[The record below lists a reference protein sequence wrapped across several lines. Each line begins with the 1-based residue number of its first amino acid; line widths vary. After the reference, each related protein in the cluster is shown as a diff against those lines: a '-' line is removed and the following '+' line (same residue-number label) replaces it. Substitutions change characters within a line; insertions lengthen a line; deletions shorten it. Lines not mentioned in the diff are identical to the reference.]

1 MIYRFLSILPS
12 HLHPNTGLLP
22 DNWEDY
28 EVDPRIPDVSEW
40 EPVQIRDFFSEKG
53 FSDALSDVFLHQVCV
68 TYLHLLEVVGA
79 WVLGSEAF
87 K

>member
-1 MIYRFLSILPS
+1 MVRRPSCVTSGPFMIYRFLSILPS

-40 EPVQIRDFFSEKG
+40 EPVQIRDFFSQKG
-53 FSDALSDVFLHQVCV
+53 FSDALSDVFLHQVCNM
-68 TYLHLLEVVGA
+68 LLM
-79 WVLGSEAF
+79 S
-87 K
+87 